1 MNPINTSAELKASIQ
16 QLQLQRAN
24 EYDLLKEEV
33 IKTSESLKLINI
45 IKSTFNKVASA
56 PDLKTDIINAA
67 VGLTTGI
74 VAKKVIIGKTLNPL
88 SKLLG
93 VMLEV
98 FVANKVT
105 KNAGEI
111 KSIGGILMKK
121 IFNQRTDPEVK

>member
-1 MNPINTSAELKASIQ
+1 MNPINTSAELKATIQ
-16 QLQLQRAN
+16 QLELKRVT
-24 EYDLLKEEV
+24 EYNLLKEEV

-45 IKSTFNKVASA
+45 IKSTFNKVATA

-111 KSIGGILMKK
+111 KSLGGILMKK
-121 IFNQRTDPEVK
+121 IFNQHTDPEVK

>member
-1 MNPINTSAELKASIQ
+1 MNPIKTSAELKISIQ
-16 QLQLQRAN
+16 QLELQKAS
-24 EYDLLKEEV
+24 EFILLKEEV

-45 IKSTFNKVASA
+45 IRSTFNKAAAA

-67 VGLTTGI
+67 IGLTTGI
-74 VAKKVIIGKTLNPL
+74 VAKKVILGKTLNPL

-111 KSIGGILMKK
+111 KSIGSVVMKK
-121 IFNQRTDPEVK
+121 LFNQHTDPAES